1 MTVSDACKGHRC
13 TASHYNGVQR
23 GESGFMKR
31 TERQHL
37 KENEL
42 RAFALQ
48 ARDAI
53 DSRRRETTAIV
64 VVGAIAAV
72 LAVGYFAWRERVQS
86 KAHGLL
92 AAAMTVQDARIGPPP
107 APGTPSNGLYFPT
120 ERERA
125 QAALTKFKI
134 AADAYPSTDA
144 GIYARYQQ
152 AATSLSLGDPSGASN
167 AYQQV
172 IDKVGDGFY
181 GQMAKLGLAE
191 AKVRAGKFDEAINT
205 FKELAQRKEGPL
217 PVDGI
222 LMQLGRTYL
231 EAGKRADAQQTF
243 NRIVEEYPNSPFTGD
258 ARKELDA

>member
-1 MTVSDACKGHRC
+1 
-13 TASHYNGVQR
+13 
-23 GESGFMKR
+23 MKR
-31 TERQHL
+31 AERQHL

-42 RAFALQ
+42 RAFAIQ
-48 ARDAI
+48 AREAI
-53 DSRRRETTAIV
+53 DERRRETMLIVAAAV
-64 VVGAIAAV
+64 VVGVAAIA
-72 LAVGYFAWRERVQS
+72 YFGWREHVQNN
-86 KAHGLL
+86 AHALL
-92 AAAMTVQDARIGPPP
+92 AQAMATEDARVGPPP
-107 APGTPSNGLYFPT
+107 APGTPSAGLYFPT

-152 AATSLSLGDPSGASN
+152 ASTAMSLADPKGAMT
-167 AYQQV
+167 AYQDV
-172 IDKVGDGFY
+172 IAKAGDGFY

-191 AKVRAGKFDEAINT
+191 AQARSGQYDQAITT
-205 FKELAQRKEGPL
+205 FKDMAQRKDGPL

-243 NRIVEEYPNSPFTGD
+243 NRLVEEYPESPFSGD
-258 ARKELDA
+258 ARKELETLKKI

>member
-1 MTVSDACKGHRC
+1 
-13 TASHYNGVQR
+13 
-23 GESGFMKR
+23 MKR

-42 RAFALQ
+42 RSFALQ

-64 VVGAIAAV
+64 TVGVIVAV

-92 AAAMTVQDARIGPPP
+92 AQAMTVQDARVGPPP
-107 APGTPSNGLYFPT
+107 APGTPAAGLYFPT

-125 QAALTKFKI
+125 QAALTKLKI

-152 AATSLSLGDPSGASN
+152 GATALSLGDTSGAAA

-172 IDKVGDGFY
+172 IDKARDGFY
-181 GQMAKLGLAE
+181 GQM
-191 AKVRAGKFDEAINT
+191 
-205 FKELAQRKEGPL
+205 
-217 PVDGI
+217 
-222 LMQLGRTYL
+222 GRL
-231 EAGKRADAQQTF
+231 
-243 NRIVEEYPNSPFTGD
+243 
-258 ARKELDA
+258 